1 MTILLNNVDTDTPS
15 DEFASKG
22 GTAIIT
28 VRATDFGSA
37 TLEIQT
43 ASSSDSLNRFLVLP
57 NGTFLTDG
65 TILIDNLPQG
75 IIVKADLTGTTG
87 STDDVFVDILQ

>member
-43 ASSSDSLNRFLVLP
+43 ASSSDSLNRFLVL
-57 NGTFLTDG
+57 N
-65 TILIDNLPQG
+65 
-75 IIVKADLTGTTG
+75 
-87 STDDVFVDILQ
+87 DILSNNCRCFGRSIILGRGFRLWRTSDII